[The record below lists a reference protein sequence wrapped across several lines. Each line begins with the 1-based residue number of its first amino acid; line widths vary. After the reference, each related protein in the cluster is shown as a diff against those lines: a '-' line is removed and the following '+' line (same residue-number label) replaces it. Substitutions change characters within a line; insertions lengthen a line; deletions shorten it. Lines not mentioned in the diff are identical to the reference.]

1 MKTIPILISI
11 TFAAIGLAVF
21 LFKRNIIGGGVLK
34 NPSWTISVTCDSS
47 KRRWDKYAGSVRA
60 VC

>member
-21 LFKRNIIGGGVLK
+21 LFKRNIIGGGGIVEPVLDDF
-34 NPSWTISVTCDSS
+34 CHL
-47 KRRWDKYAGSVRA
+47 
-60 VC
+60 